1 MFLLAQSSYIF
12 DAYIVLV
19 SSPNSNRHNMTLNYF
34 KMTQKQLFACSSKHV
49 FFTIFTEK
57 HLCWSL
63 FFDKVAILGPATL
76 FKKRIRNRCFP
87 VNIEKILIALFIVHL
102 RSVLL
107 ISILWKNLWRPV
119 HKNVIILT
127 EYKFNN
133 SNYTH

>member
-1 MFLLAQSSYIF
+1 MFLIAQSSYIF

-34 KMTQKQLFACSSKHV
+34 KMTQKQLFACSSKQV

-63 FFDKVAILGPATL
+63 FFDKVAVLGPATL

-87 VNIEKILIALFIVHL
+87 VNIEKILTALFIVHL

-107 ISILWKNLWRPV
+107 ISIL
-119 HKNVIILT
+119 
-127 EYKFNN
+127 
-133 SNYTH
+133 

>member
-1 MFLLAQSSYIF
+1 MFLIAQSSYIF

-34 KMTQKQLFACSSKHV
+34 KMTQKQLFACSSKQV

-63 FFDKVAILGPATL
+63 FFDKVVVLGPATL
-76 FKKRIRNRCFP
+76 FKKRIRHRCFP
-87 VNIEKILIALFIVHL
+87 VTIEKILTALFIVHL

-107 ISILWKNLWRPV
+107 ISILWKNVWRPV